1 MMSGDAI
8 EQLAIMAKA
17 PRAAY
22 SKTRLI
28 PAIGADGA
36 ARLAAAMIRDTA
48 ALCLSVSRARRSAS
62 AAICFA
68 PDDGEGQLREL
79 APGVESFVAQRGE
92 SLGQRLS
99 AAFDDLFET
108 GAERVVVIGG
118 DSPTLPAEVIERAF
132 DRLDQGMD
140 LVLGPTRDGG
150 YYLIGLRRPTSALF
164 VAIPWSTSRVLAA
177 TLDRAAAKEL
187 TVELLP
193 EWYDVDEP
201 TDLEHLESLFA
212 TGYEGAALTRIT
224 LAELR
229 PPSHTDA
236 KQ

>member
-1 MMSGDAI
+1 MSSAGGI
-8 EQLAIMAKA
+8 QFLAIMAKA

-28 PAIGADGA
+28 PAIGAEGA

-48 ALCLSVSRARRSAS
+48 ELCLSVSRSRVGLS

-68 PDDGEGQLREL
+68 PDDGEEQLRDL
-79 APGVESFVAQRGE
+79 APGVATFVAQRGD

-99 AAFDDLFET
+99 AVFDDLFQG
-108 GAERVVVIGG
+108 GAERVVVVGA

-132 DRLDQGMD
+132 DRLEQGMD
-140 LVLGPTRDGG
+140 LVIGPTRDGG

-177 TLDRAAAKEL
+177 TLDRAAAKGL

-193 EWYDVDEP
+193 EWYDIDEP
-201 TDLEHLESLFA
+201 TDLEHLEALFA
-212 TGYEGAALTRIT
+212 TGYTGAPFTRVAIQT
-224 LAELR
+224 WRER
-229 PPSHTDA
+229 
-236 KQ
+236 

>member
-1 MMSGDAI
+1 MMSGEGI
-8 EQLAIMAKA
+8 EQLAIMAKS
-17 PRAAY
+17 PRPAY

-48 ALCLSVSRARRSAS
+48 ALCLSVSRARITVT

-68 PDDGEGQLREL
+68 PDDGEAQLREL
-79 APGVESFVAQRGE
+79 APGVETFVAQRGD

-108 GAERVVVIGG
+108 GAERVVVIGA

-132 DRLDQGMD
+132 DRLDQGID
-140 LVLGPTRDGG
+140 LVIGPTRDGG

-177 TLDRAAAKEL
+177 TLDRAAAKQL

-193 EWYDVDEP
+193 EWYDIDEP
-201 TDLEHLESLFA
+201 DDLEHLEALIAKGYDGAPA
-212 TGYEGAALTRIT
+212 TRAAL
-224 LAELR
+224 
-229 PPSHTDA
+229 DA
-236 KQ
+236 LKR

>member
-1 MMSGDAI
+1 MRSTDGI

-17 PRAAY
+17 PRPAY

-48 ALCLSVSRARRSAS
+48 ELCLDVSRARTAAS

-68 PDDGEGQLREL
+68 PDDGEEQLREL
-79 APGVESFVAQRGE
+79 APGVDTFVAQRGD
-92 SLGQRLS
+92 SLGQRLT
-99 AAFDDLFET
+99 AAFDDLFQT
-108 GAERVVVIGG
+108 GAERVVIIGA

-132 DRLDQGMD
+132 DRLDQGID
-140 LVLGPTRDGG
+140 LVIGPTRDGG
-150 YYLIGLRRPTSALF
+150 YYLIGLRCPTSALF

-177 TLDRAAAKEL
+177 TLDRAAAKQL

-193 EWYDVDEP
+193 EWYDIDEP
-201 TDLEHLESLFA
+201 DDLKHLEALIA
-212 TGYEGAALTRIT
+212 AGYTGAPSTRAAL
-224 LAELR
+224 ADLR
-229 PPSHTDA
+229 PPLPQNTA
-236 KQ
+236 